1 MATAKHPARRSTTT
15 ARKAPAKKAAA
26 KAPPAAAKANGASA
40 AAEPAK
46 PPKVKLVRDSFTIP
60 RDEYA
65 AIDALKL
72 RAARLGRITKKS
84 ELLRAG
90 LKLLAAC
97 KDAGLL
103 GALDAVPQVKTGR
116 PKGKRHGKDA
126 ADSES
131 PGT

>member
-46 PPKVKLVRDSFTIP
+46 PSKVKLVRDSFTIP

-116 PKGKRHGKDA
+116 PNGKRHGKDA
-126 ADSES
+126 ADAES